1 MTSSSEPSA
10 PLISRLLSLP
20 AELRLRIYQEALTA
34 PDAAIR
40 MYFSFQRNHRV
51 QPRLGLGLL
60 RTCRQIHAECQEVV
74 VKENAVFAY
83 ADCFQP
89 SAPAIGSSQL
99 PPPALH
105 TIRTLFLVL
114 DVSEAYDSSLEAL
127 PSPSSLSNFAPLA
140 QLAAL
145 RRLRVAVVARR
156 RFCQGLQWWKAL
168 LGCVIERVPPE
179 CRVEWGSET
188 GAQRESNGLEEAVL
202 DIFSANNLLPLVAAE
217 SERGGG

>member
-83 ADCFQP
+83 ADVMR
-89 SAPAIGSSQL
+89 APRPPCSCPGAITSKE
-99 PPPALH
+99 
-105 TIRTLFLVL
+105 REVTLTTVETF
-114 DVSEAYDSSLEAL
+114 YHKK
-127 PSPSSLSNFAPLA
+127 LA
-140 QLAAL
+140 Q
-145 RRLRVAVVARR
+145 
-156 RFCQGLQWWKAL
+156 K
-168 LGCVIERVPPE
+168 E
-179 CRVEWGSET
+179 
-188 GAQRESNGLEEAVL
+188 ES
-202 DIFSANNLLPLVAAE
+202 S
-217 SERGGG
+217 

>member
-1 MTSSSEPSA
+1 M
-10 PLISRLLSLP
+10 
-20 AELRLRIYQEALTA
+20 
-34 PDAAIR
+34 
-40 MYFSFQRNHRV
+40 
-51 QPRLGLGLL
+51 
-60 RTCRQIHAECQEVV
+60 
-74 VKENAVFAY
+74 
-83 ADCFQP
+83 
-89 SAPAIGSSQL
+89 
-99 PPPALH
+99 
-105 TIRTLFLVL
+105 L

-188 GAQRESNGLEEAVL
+188 GAQREYVDAFVRAPAGGAAAVMGVRLEEVGREVL
-202 DIFSANNLLPLVAAE
+202 MRAAAYAE
-217 SERGGG
+217 VRQGELCGKEGHEGEEGVQRDGYGVVRTW